1 MSIYQI
7 IVIILLS
14 LNLLLNL
21 VGHGR
26 NKEEKYNFWVALVDT
41 FVWVLILKGG
51 GFF

>member
-14 LNLLLNL
+14 LKLLLNL

-26 NKEEKYNFWVALVDT
+26 DKEEKYNFWGALASA
-41 FVWVLILKGG
+41 FIWVLILKGG